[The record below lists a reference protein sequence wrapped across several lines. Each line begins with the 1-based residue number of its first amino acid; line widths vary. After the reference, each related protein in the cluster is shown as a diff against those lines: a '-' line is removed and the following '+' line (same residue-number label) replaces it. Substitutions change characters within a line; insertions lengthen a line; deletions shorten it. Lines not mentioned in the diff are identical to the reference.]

1 MYDLFRIF
9 LLVKKRKWLEYLL
22 ELLYVYNVISYLLIM
37 YSFYFF
43 MFGREVR
50 FLIDLFLGEDEEV
63 DENLFDWLVIY

>member
-9 LLVKKRKWLEYLL
+9 LLVKKCKWLEYLL
-22 ELLYVYNVISYLLIM
+22 ELLYVYNVILYLLIM

-43 MFGREVR
+43 MFGWEVW